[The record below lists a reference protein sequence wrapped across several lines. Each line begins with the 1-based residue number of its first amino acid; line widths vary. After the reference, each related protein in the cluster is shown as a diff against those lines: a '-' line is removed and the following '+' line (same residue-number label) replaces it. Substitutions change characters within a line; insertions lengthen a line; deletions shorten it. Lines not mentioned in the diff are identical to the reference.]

1 MKPFRFGVLAK
12 QARPAKEFADLARRT
27 EAVGCSTLY
36 VPDHFVDHPLAP
48 IPAMA
53 TAAAVT
59 TDLRVGSLVLGNDYK
74 HPVVLARELATIDLL
89 SDGRLEAG
97 LGAGWMTV
105 DYEKAGIPLDRP
117 GVRIDRLIESVAI
130 VKGLFAAGPFSFSGE
145 HYTVTELDGHPKPV
159 QQPVPF
165 VIGGGGKRVLSYAAR
180 EADVVGINANLK
192 SGDPNAHD
200 AALSLSGPS
209 TDEKIAWVRD
219 AAGERFDQIELQS
232 LVGFVHQT
240 DDPGALAEGI
250 AGSFAVPPDEALH
263 TPVLLI
269 GTVAS
274 MIDELRYRRERW
286 GFSYHV
292 FPEEFLDLVAPVV
305 ADLAGT

>member
-1 MKPFRFGVLAK
+1 M
-12 QARPAKEFADLARRT
+12 
-27 EAVGCSTLY
+27 
-36 VPDHFVDHPLAP
+36 PDHFVDHPLAP

-59 TDLRVGSLVLGNDYK
+59 DTLRVGSLVLGNDYK

-130 VKGLFAAGPFSFSGE
+130 VKGLLADGPFSFSGE
-145 HYTVTELDGHPKPV
+145 HYTITELDGHPKPV

-180 EADVVGINANLK
+180 EADVVGINANLR

-209 TDEKIAWVRD
+209 TDQKIEWVRE
-219 AAGERFDQIELQS
+219 AAGPTASTTSSCSRWS
-232 LVGFVHQT
+232 
-240 DDPGALAEGI
+240 
-250 AGSFAVPPDEALH
+250 GSCTAPRTRARSRRGSPARSTVAPEEALH

-269 GTVAS
+269 GTPDS
-274 MIDELRYRRERW
+274 MAEELRYRRERW

-292 FPEEFLDLVAPVV
+292 FPEEFLDVVAPVV
-305 ADLAGT
+305 AALAGT

>member
-1 MKPFRFGVLAK
+1 MRRIRFGVLAK
-12 QARPAKEFADLARRT
+12 QARPAQDFADLARKA
-27 EAVGCSTLY
+27 EALGFSTLY

-59 TDLRVGSLVLGNDYK
+59 DDLRVGSLVLGNDYK

-97 LGAGWMTV
+97 LGAGWMTA
-105 DYEKAGIPLDRP
+105 DYEKAGIPLDPP
-117 GVRIDRLIESVAI
+117 GVRISRLVESVAI
-130 VKGLFAAGPFSFSGE
+130 VKGLFADGPFSFSGE
-145 HYTVTELDGHPKPV
+145 HYTITELDGHPKPV

-165 VIGGGGKRVLSYAAR
+165 VIGGGGERVLSYAAR

-200 AALSLSGPS
+200 AAISLSGPS
-209 TDEKIAWVRD
+209 TDQKVDWVRA
-219 AAGERFDQIELQS
+219 AAGPRFDDIELQS
-232 LVGFVHQT
+232 LVGFVLRT
-240 DDPGALAEGI
+240 EDPGALAERVG
-250 AGSFAVPPDEALH
+250 GSFGVAADEALH

-269 GTVAS
+269 GTVDA
-274 MIDELRYRRERW
+274 MVDELRYRRDRW

-292 FPEEFLDLVAPVV
+292 FPEEFLDIVTPVV
-305 ADLAGT
+305 ARLAGT

>member
-130 VKGLFAAGPFSFSGE
+130 VKGLFADGPFSFSGE
-145 HYTVTELDGHPKPV
+145 HYTVTELEGHPKPV

-209 TDEKIAWVRD
+209 TDEKLAWVRE
-219 AAGERFDQIELQS
+219 AAGERFDAIELQS
-232 LVGFVHQT
+232 LVGFVHET

-274 MIDELRYRRERW
+274 MIDELRYRRDRW

-292 FPEEFLDLVAPVV
+292 FPEEYLDIVTPVV
-305 ADLAGT
+305 AELAGT